1 MKTPWPLSLTRDT
14 ATPHVA
20 ISPLRLSIAHANR
33 SKCRLFTILHPATF
47 PPSRSIKRRA
57 SFSRHKS
64 PRADTARPTS
74 HPLPSHANRPPLNY
88 GRREPAE
95 ISRRS
100 IRFAKVSKSSTRFP
114 EPIEPPVS
122 TKKKIEVRDV
132 LKTQLLKPL
141 LQESTVNI
149 LQLKNHIN

>member
-47 PPSRSIKRRA
+47 PPSRSIKRLA

-122 TKKKIEVRDV
+122 TKKKSKFATS
-132 LKTQLLKPL
+132 LKRNFLNPSFKKAQ
-141 LQESTVNI
+141 
-149 LQLKNHIN
+149 